1 MMRWKAYPW
10 PVSRKPRKNSAV
22 GDAARNS
29 GGIDAWDYP
38 EDVRQHPRSP
48 KIGRVALGLSIAAV
62 VALWTGVA
70 LSDANRAAFASSEP
84 THDAHGRL
92 IVNGSGGGTIQWGY
106 RQAEGYWHEGQP
118 IRLSGRF
125 TSAGTFLLW
134 SVENLPGSC
143 IEADASFGF
152 HRPQEAAALV
162 TFCAPVSEAS
172 PRYAGAMEAITRPLN
187 AATTGWFYQ
196 NAPACGFANLSGADL
211 AGLGY
216 PMCEEEQ

>member
-1 MMRWKAYPW
+1 MY
-10 PVSRKPRKNSAV
+10 AV
-22 GDAARNS
+22 TDPN
-29 GGIDAWDYP
+29 WTYP
-38 EDVRQHPRSP
+38 EDVPSGAMRKHPRRALV
-48 KIGRVALGLSIAAV
+48 GRVALGLSIAAV
-62 VALWTGVA
+62 VALWAGVA
-70 LSDANRAAFASSEP
+70 LSDVNRAAFASATP
-84 THDAHGRL
+84 THDAQGRL

-106 RQAEGYWHEGQP
+106 RQAERYWHEGQP

-162 TFCAPVSEAS
+162 TFCAPVSEDS
-172 PRYAGAMEAITRPLN
+172 PRYPGAMEAITRPLN
-187 AATTGWFYQ
+187 AAATAWFYA
-196 NAPACGFANLSGADL
+196 NAPACGFADLSGSDL

-216 PMCEEEQ
+216 PVCEDAQ